1 MTKLTKVCHTFELF
15 PIYRFIDCLFFLYFY
30 ARTVSYTEIMFFATP
45 DVIFRLFLSSTKICT
60 VAVLL
65 I

>member
-30 ARTVSYTEIMFFATP
+30 ARTVSYAEIMFFATP
-45 DVIFRLFLSSTKICT
+45 DVIFRLFL
-60 VAVLL
+60 
-65 I
+65 